1 MPDMEAVDETESQK
15 LQLMK
20 RAEDDNTGPAD
31 EFGVLLNGSVV
42 EEKGALRKSL
52 TKIKLKKPVTAF

>member
-1 MPDMEAVDETESQK
+1 ME
-15 LQLMK
+15 

-31 EFGVLLNGSVV
+31 EFGVLFNSNVV
-42 EEKGALRKSL
+42 EKKGVLRKNL

>member
-1 MPDMEAVDETESQK
+1 
-15 LQLMK
+15 MK

-31 EFGVLLNGSVV
+31 EFGVLFNGSVV
-42 EEKGALRKSL
+42 EKKGALRKSL